1 MRRGTRW
8 VVVAAL
14 SGLALAACT
23 SEAETPP
30 PTTPSV
36 TSAVPSPSQTPSP
49 TPTPDAATPP
59 ERPDMSVVDAAT
71 AEAVAKY
78 FLELY
83 PYVYATGDLAEW
95 RALSHPE
102 CIFCASVISNVEEMV
117 AAGETVSGALVTISD
132 VMTTQVSDV
141 YFDVEL
147 TAQQG
152 VSSRLDSSGSLI
164 GTTAPSTYR
173 MAVGTLCEDGTWRI
187 RGVDTDM
194 SQ

>member
-8 VVVAAL
+8 AVVAVL
-14 SGLALAACT
+14 SVLAIAGCT
-23 SEAETPP
+23 GDSEAP
-30 PTTPSV
+30 PTTPPV
-36 TSAVPSPSQTPSP
+36 TSAAPSPSETPSP

-71 AEAVAKY
+71 AEAVARY

-83 PYVYATGDLAEW
+83 PYVYATGDLTEW
-95 RALSHPE
+95 KALSHPE
-102 CIFCASVISNVEEMV
+102 CIFCASVVTNVEEMV
-117 AAGETVSGALVTISD
+117 AAGETVNGALVTISD
-132 VMTTQVSDV
+132 VITTQITDV
-141 YFDVEL
+141 YFNVEL

-152 VSSRLDSSGSLI
+152 ESSRLDSSGSLI
-164 GTTAPSTYR
+164 GNTAPSTYR

-187 RGVDTDM
+187 RGIDTDV